1 MALPWALLLLLLG
14 FQVQGAHSWC
24 SEKDKLYIDE
34 PVSDPDIVKFA
45 VSAFNNQS
53 KDEYAYR
60 SVHIMSFSKVQ
71 EKLPA
76 TFLMKLRLRRT
87 ICKTFEESLDTCPF
101 QDNPELEKIFICSF
115 TISTP
120 RSKQFNMLKKTCST
134 GLP

>member
-14 FQVQGAHSWC
+14 FQAQGAHAWC
-24 SEKDKLYIDE
+24 SEKDKLYIDK
-34 PVSDPDIVKFA
+34 PVSDPNIVKFA
-45 VSAFNNQS
+45 VSAFNNQN

-60 SVHIMSFSKVQ
+60 PVHMMSFSK

-101 QDNPELEKIFICSF
+101 QDDPELEKVRRG
-115 TISTP
+115 TASTP
-120 RSKQFNMLKKTCST
+120 LTVVGAARERGGCESRRQSD
-134 GLP
+134 P

>member
-14 FQVQGAHSWC
+14 FQAQGAHAWC
-24 SEKDKLYIDE
+24 SEKDKLYIDK

-45 VSAFNNQS
+45 VSAFNNQN

-60 SVHIMSFSKVQ
+60 PVHIMSFSKAQ

-101 QDNPELEKIFICSF
+101 QDDPELEKTFICSF

-120 RSKQFNMLKKTCST
+120 RSKQFNMLKNTCST